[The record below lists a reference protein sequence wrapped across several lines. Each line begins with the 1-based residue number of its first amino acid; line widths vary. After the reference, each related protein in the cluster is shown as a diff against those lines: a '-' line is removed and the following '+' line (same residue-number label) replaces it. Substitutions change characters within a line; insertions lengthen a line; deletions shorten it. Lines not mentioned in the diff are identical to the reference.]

1 VQVHATFATSG
12 SDGAYNFWDKDSRQ
26 RLKMEISARQWVG
39 YGLLNI
45 LGEVFMVTG
54 SAEV

>member
-1 VQVHATFATSG
+1 
-12 SDGAYNFWDKDSRQ
+12 
-26 RLKMEISARQWVG
+26 MEISARQWVG